1 MQLLLY
7 FIGYYFTIH
16 LPKYCILILFSALFM
31 TKIGERITSLR
42 KKKGWSQTDL
52 SKAIGASREAIG
64 KYERNEAVPSVEV
77 AKKIA
82 DELEVFLDYLVD
94 DKAVMAFDKK
104 TVKRLMDIDQL
115 PDEDK
120 NHIFY
125 MIDNLIKAAKL
136 KAI

>member
-1 MQLLLY
+1 
-7 FIGYYFTIH
+7 
-16 LPKYCILILFSALFM
+16 M

-82 DELEVFLDYLVD
+82 DELEVSLDYLVD